1 MEVGRSSKVSNVIR
15 KSKGAIKDNTKVSNT
30 GMESEGGKFLSK
42 KRDVKFLKLLASAK
56 PNKKLCFV
64 WIQSE
69 PIRRHPEVQISR
81 ESINAAGKSN
91 LSRGWAKNKR
101 LNIISIKVTS

>member
-30 GMESEGGKFLSK
+30 GMESEGRKFLIK

-56 PNKKLCFV
+56 PNKLRLV
-64 WIQSE
+64 RIQSE

-81 ESINAAGKSN
+81 ESVNAAGKSK